1 MTLQRGNG
9 KSAFHPGDAGDEVQA
24 GLVRVAAAP
33 QRVRSSVGD
42 AAVDPRPD
50 PIEGGGPPS
59 VLLVDEN
66 ALLVRSLARWFG
78 RYGCAVTMAFTC
90 GGAAALPGPFDC
102 GVFDVEIGGG
112 DGVALADCLLYG
124 GTIRTAAFFCATN
137 DSNLLRRASELGP
150 VVFKDGPMLQLIT
163 TVRAQIEVARADD
176 RRRSRS

>member
-9 KSAFHPGDAGDEVQA
+9 ESAFTSGNGDAGDGVQA

-33 QRVRSSVGD
+33 QRVRSSLADG
-42 AAVDPRPD
+42 AADSRSY
-50 PIEGGGPPS
+50 PIAGGGPPS

-90 GGAAALPGPFDC
+90 GSAAALRGPFDC

-137 DSNLLRRASELGP
+137 DADVLRRASELGP
-150 VVFKDGPMLQLIT
+150 IVFKDRPMLQLIT
-163 TVRAQIEVARADD
+163 TVRAQIEVART
-176 RRRSRS
+176 